1 MCFQVAV
8 KNSIDIFYF
17 ACIAPLHIFFSE
29 EGKPVF
35 FFHFSI
41 DTIGN
46 TIADINIQERWR
58 RRHS

>member
-29 EGKPVF
+29 EGKPVS
-35 FFHFSI
+35 SI
-41 DTIGN
+41 SALIRLE
-46 TIADINIQERWR
+46 ILLWI
-58 RRHS
+58 

>member
-35 FFHFSI
+35 FSI
-41 DTIGN
+41 SVLIRLE
-46 TIADINIQERWR
+46 ILLWI
-58 RRHS
+58 

>member
-35 FFHFSI
+35 FNFSI

-46 TIADINIQERWR
+46 TIVYINIQERWR
-58 RRHS
+58 RRPS